1 MAGVFIFS
9 RKERYRVEL
18 KTIIGIG
25 LVLFVVAGLIFLRLR
40 KK

>member
-1 MAGVFIFS
+1 M
-9 RKERYRVEL
+9 EP

-25 LVLFVVAGLIFLRLR
+25 LVLFIIAGLVFMYIRNKR